1 MHTEEIHQLNH
12 VPEAPTPIPVSYNPP
27 SGTVYYF
34 SQTGEQVIIPLI
46 PISVM

>member
-12 VPEAPTPIPVSYNPP
+12 IPETPTPIPGSYNPP

-34 SQTGEQVIIPLI
+34 LKSGEQVTIPLI
-46 PISVM
+46 H